1 MRILSPYELAGLTN
15 GIAYHKIFRN
25 QEGGV
30 IYGKKYRFDFRED
43 YNDILHVEEI
53 FIGDKKEC
61 IKIEINN
68 KEAHIQTFQHFNHCD
83 IYKKLPRISG
93 TATNVLAHS
102 LLFPCNSKKSC
113 CGTRI
118 LMRTALEYL
127 YFKKNIKKV
136 SLTDNAVY
144 DKKNCK
150 ISFFILYLYKYG
162 KSYYEKNFGFKYI
175 KRQDIIDEKE
185 NLKIREK
192 HFINKKNAIK
202 ELQKYYSK
210 TKIDRL
216 MENIKDGETIS
227 ELTNRYIYPEELCDI
242 YFKLLEY
249 EFRRKPYYNLFGHLL
264 QKRLIFKK
272 SSKI

>member
-1 MRILSPYELAGLTN
+1 MRILSPYEMAGLTN
-15 GIAYHKIFRN
+15 GISYHKIFRN
-25 QEGGV
+25 QEGGE

-43 YNDILHVEEI
+43 YNDILHVKDI

-68 KEAHIQTFQHFNHCD
+68 KDAHIQTFQHFNHCD

-93 TATNVLAHS
+93 T
-102 LLFPCNSKKSC
+102 
-113 CGTRI
+113 RI
-118 LMRTALEYL
+118 LMKTALEYL

-144 DKKNCK
+144 EKQDCK
-150 ISFFILYLYKYG
+150 ISFFILYLFKYG
-162 KSYYEKNFGFKYI
+162 KSYYGKNFGFKYI
-175 KRQDIIDEKE
+175 KKQDKIDEKE

-210 TKIDRL
+210 TKINKL
-216 MENIKDGETIS
+216 MENIKDGETIINF
-227 ELTNRYIYPEELCDI
+227 TNKYIYPEELCDI

-249 EFRRKPYYNLFGHLL
+249 EFTRKPYYNLFGHML

-272 SSKI
+272 II